1 MLSLNL
7 IMLIA
12 GLLLASYSIY
22 LFVSTLLTTNTDKQ
36 VLSWASNTEPQKSKN
51 PVINFSR
58 PLVHQFTLQHALK
71 ITNPDYRAGVA
82 KKILVSGLSG
92 ELNVDEFIG
101 LQILWSVL
109 FPILIALLEF
119 SLQLGIPWWAFFAFI
134 PVGYQLPIFHAKAEK
149 NRRELNVRKN
159 MPFFIDLLALS
170 VEAGMDFF
178 AAIQMIVDKS
188 RSDNVLGQEFQLV
201 LRDTK
206 LGSSK
211 AKSLRGLA
219 ERLDMQEITS
229 FITVLIDSEATGSPI
244 SKVLKDQSEQMR
256 LERFVQSEKAGANA
270 QQMLMLPI
278 FLIIVPAVFIMV
290 LGPAAMSFMSG
301 GGE

>member
-7 IMLIA
+7 IMLFA

-22 LFVSTLLTTNTDKQ
+22 LFASTLLATNTDKQ
-36 VLSWASNTEPQKSKN
+36 SLSWASNTEPQKSKN

-58 PLVHQFTLQHALK
+58 PLVHQFTLQHALR
-71 ITNPDYRAGVA
+71 ITNPEYRQSIA
-82 KKILVSGLSG
+82 KKILTSGLSR

-101 LQILWSVL
+101 LQILWSIL
-109 FPILIALLEF
+109 FPILIGLLEF
-119 SLQLGIPWWAFFAFI
+119 SLQLGIPWFAFLCFI
-134 PVGYQLPIFHAKAEK
+134 PVGFYLPIFHAKAERTK
-149 NRRELNVRKN
+149 REINVRKN
-159 MPFFIDLLALS
+159 LPFFIDLLALS

-178 AAIQMIVDKS
+178 ASIQMIVDKS
-188 RSDNVLGQEFQLV
+188 RSDNVLAQEFQSV

-206 LGSSK
+206 LGLSK
-211 AKSLRGLA
+211 AQSLRGMA
-219 ERLDMQEITS
+219 NRLDMSEITS
-229 FITVLIDSEATGSPI
+229 FMTVLIDSESTGSPI

-256 LERFVQSEKAGANA
+256 LERFVQAEKAGANA

-290 LGPAAMSFMSG
+290 LGPAALSFSSG
-301 GGE
+301 GG

>member
-12 GLLLASYSIY
+12 GLLLASFSIY
-22 LFVSTLLTTNTDKQ
+22 LFVSTLLSTNTDKQ

-58 PLVHQFTLQHALK
+58 PLVHQFTLQHAMK
-71 ITNPDYRAGVA
+71 IKNPDYRKEVE

-101 LQILWSVL
+101 LQILWSIL
-109 FPILIALLEF
+109 FPLLIGLLEF
-119 SLQLGIPWWAFFAFI
+119 SLQLGMPWFAYLLFM
-134 PVGYQLPIFHAKAEK
+134 PAGFYLPIMHAKAEK
-149 NRRELNVRKN
+149 SRREISVRKN

-188 RSDNVLGQEFQLV
+188 KTENVLAEEFQLV
-201 LRDTK
+201 LRDIK

-211 AKSLRGLA
+211 ALSLRGLA
-219 ERLDMQEITS
+219 DRLEMPEITS
-229 FITVLIDSEATGSPI
+229 FVTVLIDSEATGSPI

-256 LERFVQSEKAGANA
+256 LERFVQAEKAGANA
-270 QQMLMLPI
+270 QQMLMMPI

-290 LGPAAMSFMSG
+290 LGPAALSFMSG
-301 GGE
+301 GGQ

>member
-12 GLLLASYSIY
+12 GLLLASFSIY
-22 LFVSTLLTTNTDKQ
+22 LFVSTLLATNTDKQ

-58 PLVHQFTLQHALK
+58 PLVHQFTLQYAMK
-71 ITNPDYRAGVA
+71 IKNPDYRKDVER
-82 KKILVSGLSG
+82 KIMVGGLSG

-101 LQILWSVL
+101 LQILWSLL
-109 FPILIALLEF
+109 FPLLIGLLEF
-119 SLQLGIPWWAFFAFI
+119 SLQLGIPWMGFLLFM
-134 PVGYQLPIFHAKAEK
+134 PVGFYLPIMHAKAEK
-149 NRRELNVRKN
+149 TTREVSVRKN

-188 RSDNVLGQEFQLV
+188 RTENVLAQEFQLV
-201 LRDTK
+201 LRDIK

-211 AKSLRGLA
+211 AQSLRGVA
-219 ERLDMQEITS
+219 ERLDMPEITS
-229 FITVLIDSEATGSPI
+229 FVTVLIDSEATGSPI

-256 LERFVQSEKAGANA
+256 LERFVQAEKAGANA
-270 QQMLMLPI
+270 QQMLMMPI

-290 LGPAAMSFMSG
+290 LGPAALSFMSG
-301 GGE
+301 GG